1 MLVPPFCYR
10 YVGAH
15 YLTYLWAF
23 SGIYQKNYDPDVPYN
38 VYALVLL
45 GLVAALALAKIIIVI
60 VRSIKYPI
68 IYNQSGKITPTT
80 LNSKF

>member
-1 MLVPPFCYR
+1 MLVLPFCYR

-23 SGIYQKNYDPDVPYN
+23 SGIYQKNYNPDVPYN

-60 VRSIKYPI
+60 VRSIKHPI
-68 IYNQSGKITPTT
+68 IYNSTGKISD
-80 LNSKF
+80 SKL